1 MGRNPQA
8 NLPERAALA
17 WCAVCNPCTR
27 VSAIKIATWNLER
40 PGIRQSIRGHAIQS
54 TIERVG
60 ADIWVLT
67 ESRVSLMPP
76 VSYSSAHS
84 RPHPDRR
91 PDPDERW
98 VSIWS
103 RWQINSIWEDE
114 WSVTVLVDLPQGE
127 LLIHG
132 VVLPYMNEPGP
143 AGLRVAGWSR
153 FREELRQQG
162 NHWMQIRSQYP
173 ALPVVVAGDL
183 NQNLDSA
190 RWYGSHE
197 TRREL
202 RQAIEAAGLKCLT
215 DEDVVTCR
223 KLRRNHLVDHVLATE
238 GLVATAGITCWE
250 PTTSDGLRMSDHPG
264 VAVQLALATI

>member
-1 MGRNPQA
+1 MVGP
-8 NLPERAALA
+8 
-17 WCAVCNPCTR
+17 VCNPDTR
-27 VSAIKIATWNLER
+27 LSTIKIATWNLER
-40 PGIRQSIRGHAIQS
+40 PGIRQSARGHAIQS

-67 ESRVSLMPP
+67 ETRASLTPP
-76 VSYSSAHS
+76 ARYLSAHS

-103 RWQINSIWEDE
+103 RWPISLIWEDE
-114 WSVTVLVDLPQGE
+114 WSVTTLVDFPQRE

-143 AGLRVAGWSR
+143 AGLRVPGWSR
-153 FREELRQQG
+153 FREELRHQE
-162 NHWMQIRSQYP
+162 NHWMRIRSQYP

-183 NQNLDSA
+183 NQNLDAA
-190 RWYGSHE
+190 RWYGSHQ
-197 TRREL
+197 TRRAL
-202 RQAIEAAGLKCLT
+202 RQAIDAAGLKCLT

-223 KLRRNHLVDHVLATE
+223 KLRRNHLVDHVLATD
-238 GLVATAGITCWE
+238 GLVVAEGITCWE

>member
-1 MGRNPQA
+1 
-8 NLPERAALA
+8 
-17 WCAVCNPCTR
+17 
-27 VSAIKIATWNLER
+27 
-40 PGIRQSIRGHAIQS
+40 
-54 TIERVG
+54 
-60 ADIWVLT
+60 
-67 ESRVSLMPP
+67 
-76 VSYSSAHS
+76 
-84 RPHPDRR
+84 
-91 PDPDERW
+91 
-98 VSIWS
+98 
-103 RWQINSIWEDE
+103 
-114 WSVTVLVDLPQGE
+114 
-127 LLIHG
+127 
-132 VVLPYMNEPGP
+132 
-143 AGLRVAGWSR
+143 
-153 FREELRQQG
+153 
-162 NHWMQIRSQYP
+162 MQIRSQYP